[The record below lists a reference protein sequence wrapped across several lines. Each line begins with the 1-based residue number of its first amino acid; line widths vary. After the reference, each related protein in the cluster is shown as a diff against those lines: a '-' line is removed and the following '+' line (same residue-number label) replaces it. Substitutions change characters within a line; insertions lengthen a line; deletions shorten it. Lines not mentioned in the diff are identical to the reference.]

1 MLTTYESSRSIVP
14 TFSKQQITLFL
25 TRDMGGIGDF
35 EYIILLK
42 SEMNAH
48 FQIEKSFQDV
58 ILTVMFIGLQL

>member
-1 MLTTYESSRSIVP
+1 
-14 TFSKQQITLFL
+14 
-25 TRDMGGIGDF
+25 MGGIGDF

-48 FQIEKSFQDV
+48 FQIGKSFQDV

>member
-1 MLTTYESSRSIVP
+1 MLTTYESSTSIVP

-48 FQIEKSFQDV
+48 FQIRKSFQDV